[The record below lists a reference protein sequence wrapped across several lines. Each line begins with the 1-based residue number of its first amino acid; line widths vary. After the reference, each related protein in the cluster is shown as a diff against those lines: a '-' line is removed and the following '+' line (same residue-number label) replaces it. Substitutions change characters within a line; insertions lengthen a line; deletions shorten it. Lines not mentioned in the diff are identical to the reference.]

1 MYITIEKALKI
12 KEEKLGKEHPSTAAT
27 YSNLALV
34 CNKKGD
40 HDRAIELYKNA
51 LNVFERKLCKDHP
64 EMATIYNNLAGVY
77 GDKGDYDRAI
87 EFYEKALKIRE
98 EKLGKDHPD
107 SAITY
112 GNLASAYEDKGNYDK
127 AIEFGEKALAIFKAG
142 RSYQDILMTLVSLI
156 NSSSKATPIDYP
168 KLSNQ
173 ICEFLE
179 LYDFFSV
186 TRAEFISGVDAYFLV
201 KKISERLIINKLIEN
216 IKDRM
221 CIERLNKFL
230 RTPP

>member
-1 MYITIEKALKI
+1 M
-12 KEEKLGKEHPSTAAT
+12 
-27 YSNLALV
+27 V

-51 LNVFERKLCKDHP
+51 LNVFEKKLGKDCT
-64 EMATIYNNLAGVY
+64 ETATIYNNLAGVY

-98 EKLGKDHPD
+98 QKLGKDHPD

-112 GNLASAYEDKGNYDK
+112 GNLASAYGAKGDYDK
-127 AIEFGEKALAIFKAG
+127 AIDLGEKALKIFKAG
-142 RSYQDILMTLVSLI
+142 RNYQDIVMTLVSLI

-186 TRAEFISGVDAYFLV
+186 ARAEFITGVDASSFV
-201 KKISERLIINKLIEN
+201 KEISERLNINKLKEN
-216 IKDRM
+216 IKERM

-230 RTPP
+230 RTPTSS